1 MPKEVFP
8 LKDKDKLKR
17 LEIKSTDKKYFS
29 KINIGNQMETKL
41 FYDEI
46 KDQFD
51 SLHTNFYDE

>member
-1 MPKEVFP
+1 M
-8 LKDKDKLKR
+8 KDKDKLKR